1 VANRTKGRKK
11 AEGSGG
17 RPFQSKLEPFF
28 DEIWSLRKKRQ
39 TWDAIAK
46 HITATNGVSCT
57 APGVYSFWKSR
68 RKRRYPAGMDPNETL
83 LESAPKQPPSVQTD
97 LPESKPVTPAELMK
111 KRSFH
116 ELEPKAK
123 EDPYAY

>member
-46 HITATNGVSCT
+46 HITAAHAVSCT
-57 APGVYSFWKSR
+57 APGVYSFWRNRK
-68 RKRRYPAGMDPNETL
+68 KRRYAAGMDPNETL
-83 LESAPKQPPSVQTD
+83 ESTPKEQAKDQPRPQPETD
-97 LPESKPVTPAELMK
+97 FPEQNLAERKKPINPWQLK
-111 KRSFH
+111 NPNK
-116 ELEPKAK
+116 
-123 EDPYAY
+123 